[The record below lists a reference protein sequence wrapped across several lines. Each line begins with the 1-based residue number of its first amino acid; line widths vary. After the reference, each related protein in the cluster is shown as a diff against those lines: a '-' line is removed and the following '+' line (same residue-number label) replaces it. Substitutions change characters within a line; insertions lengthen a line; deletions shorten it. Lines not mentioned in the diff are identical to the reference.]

1 MQYQVDKHIDD
12 LEIEKKLVFIV
23 KIESA
28 KRMNKLK
35 DEIQNIKEDK
45 KVLVKVKDENNELKI
60 ERKKLNDVVD
70 QTKEELKVKESEIED
85 LVKKV
90 NFLIPKLEACLKE
103 AQSSNYRIQLLEDE
117 VSTFNFYKEK
127 YNEIDEKLLDL
138 NLLEEK
144 RDSST
149 EKNKDLID
157 EVSENDLEIEN
168 LKETVGNKNKSFHSA
183 ASSLADELDNAKNR
197 ILRCPPCDNK
207 S

>member
-70 QTKEELKVKESEIED
+70 
-85 LVKKV
+85 
-90 NFLIPKLEACLKE
+90 
-103 AQSSNYRIQLLEDE
+103 
-117 VSTFNFYKEK
+117 
-127 YNEIDEKLLDL
+127 
-138 NLLEEK
+138 
-144 RDSST
+144 
-149 EKNKDLID
+149 
-157 EVSENDLEIEN
+157 
-168 LKETVGNKNKSFHSA
+168 
-183 ASSLADELDNAKNR
+183 
-197 ILRCPPCDNK
+197 
-207 S
+207 